1 MGSVTTTPCVALQS
15 PGATGPVGPIA
26 AGDILSE
33 RGPARGAI
41 EHTRGRADARP
52 AQAAAAP
59 STDRLRS
66 PDRRRLFEGV
76 SAVAR
81 EVVVQID
88 GDRATIALNR
98 PDKLNALDLAL
109 VASFEEV
116 AAEVAADPDVAIVV
130 VRGHGRS
137 FCAGL
142 DLDMF
147 AAEGMSMDFYR
158 HQERGFRLL
167 ETMDKTVIAAVHGH
181 CLGGGVQLAA
191 ACDVRVASSNAV
203 IGLPAVEEGLFPG
216 MAPYRL
222 PRLIGRGRAASLIL
236 TGRSVTAQEAE
247 RMGLID
253 HVADADDFD
262 AQLARLVDEYARAP
276 RAAAA
281 ASKRLMALSDDAR
294 FEEALRTSEE
304 LLESCLRA
312 PEVARARAAWPQRA
326 TRR

>member
-1 MGSVTTTPCVALQS
+1 
-15 PGATGPVGPIA
+15 
-26 AGDILSE
+26 
-33 RGPARGAI
+33 
-41 EHTRGRADARP
+41 
-52 AQAAAAP
+52 
-59 STDRLRS
+59 
-66 PDRRRLFEGV
+66 
-76 SAVAR
+76 VAR

-109 VASFEEV
+109 VTSFEEA
-116 AAEVAADPDVAIVV
+116 AAEVAADARVAIVV

-147 AAEGMSMDFYR
+147 AADGMSMEFYR
-158 HQERGFRLL
+158 RQERGFRLL

-191 ACDVRVASSNAV
+191 ACDVRVGSSNAV

-222 PRLIGRGRAASLIL
+222 PRLIGKGRASSLIL
-236 TGRSVTAQEAE
+236 TGRSLGAEEAE
-247 RMGLID
+247 RIGLID
-253 HVADADDFD
+253 HVVDAGDFD
-262 AQLARLVDEYARAP
+262 DQLAALVDAYARAP
-276 RAAAA
+276 REAAA
-281 ASKRLMALSDDAR
+281 ASKRLMALSYDAP
-294 FEEALRTSEE
+294 FAEALEASEE
-304 LLESCLRA
+304 LLEECLRA
-312 PEVARARAAWPQRA
+312 PEVARARAAWAQRA

>member
-1 MGSVTTTPCVALQS
+1 
-15 PGATGPVGPIA
+15 
-26 AGDILSE
+26 
-33 RGPARGAI
+33 
-41 EHTRGRADARP
+41 
-52 AQAAAAP
+52 
-59 STDRLRS
+59 
-66 PDRRRLFEGV
+66 
-76 SAVAR
+76 VAR

-109 VASFEEV
+109 VAAFEE
-116 AAEVAADPDVAIVV
+116 AAREVAADPRVAIVV

-147 AAEGMSMDFYR
+147 AAEGMSMEFYR

-203 IGLPAVEEGLFPG
+203 IGLPAVDEGLFPG

-222 PRLIGRGRAASLIL
+222 PRLVGKGRAASLIL
-236 TGRSVTAQEAE
+236 TGRSLTAHEAE
-247 RMGLID
+247 RIGLVD
-253 HVADADDFD
+253 HVVDTDDFD
-262 AQLARLVDEYARAP
+262 AQLAGVVDEYARAP
-276 RAAAA
+276 HEAAA
-281 ASKRLMALSDDAR
+281 ASKRLMALSYDAG
-294 FEEALRTSEE
+294 FGEALEASEE
-304 LLESCLRA
+304 LLEACLRA

>member
-1 MGSVTTTPCVALQS
+1 MPLLTHAILQVGGSGRL
-15 PGATGPVGPIA
+15 GRIA
-26 AGDILSE
+26 WA
-33 RGPARGAI
+33 
-41 EHTRGRADARP
+41 
-52 AQAAAAP
+52 
-59 STDRLRS
+59 DRLRS
-66 PDRRRLFEGV
+66 PGRQRLVEEEG
-76 SAVAR
+76 AVPR

-109 VASFEEV
+109 VASFAE
-116 AAEVAADPDVAIVV
+116 AAGEVAADPGVAILV

-147 AAEGMSMDFYR
+147 AAEGMSMEFYR

-167 ETMDKTVIAAVHGH
+167 ETMDKTVIAALHGH

-191 ACDVRVASSNAV
+191 ACDVRVASSDAV
-203 IGLPAVEEGLFPG
+203 IGLPAVQEGLFPG

-222 PRLIGRGRAASLIL
+222 PRLIGKGRAASLIL
-236 TGRSVTAQEAE
+236 TGRSITAAEAE
-247 RMGLID
+247 RIGLID

-262 AQLARLVDEYARAP
+262 AEVAGLVDEYARAP
-276 RAAAA
+276 RAAAS
-281 ASKRLMALSDDAR
+281 ASKRLMALSYDAP
-294 FEEALRTSEE
+294 FGEALDASEDLLRT
-304 LLESCLRA
+304 CLSA